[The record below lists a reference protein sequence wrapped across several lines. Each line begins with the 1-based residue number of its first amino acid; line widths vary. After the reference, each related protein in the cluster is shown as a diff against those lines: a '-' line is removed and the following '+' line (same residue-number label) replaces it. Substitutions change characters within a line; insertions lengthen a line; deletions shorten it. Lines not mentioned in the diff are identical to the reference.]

1 MTQVALVTWTESVGL
16 TLVHRDLSSMH
27 LKTPYGQIL
36 VFNILQIFPFTSE
49 TKRMGIILR
58 VIITTL
64 MTMDSLLF
72 FLQLLLTLR
81 LPPYLKF
88 LTLLFFP
95 GLQNVSSLFL
105 CSFYL
110 LKGFPSLT
118 HGMILSKPMAK
129 LLILFCFGFVGLPC
143 LADILLISYSLVYL
157 L

>member
-88 LTLLFFP
+88 LTILFFLRLAKCQFSFSLLFLFSERFSITDTWYDFVDAD
-95 GLQNVSSLFL
+95 GKIVNIVLFL
-105 CSFYL
+105 ASLGYL
-110 LKGFPSLT
+110 ASL
-118 HGMILSKPMAK
+118 I
-129 LLILFCFGFVGLPC
+129 FC
-143 LADILLISYSLVYL
+143 
-157 L
+157 

>member
-58 VIITTL
+58 VIIITL
-64 MTMDSLLF
+64 MTMDSRLF

-88 LTLLFFP
+88 LTILFFLRLAKCQFSFPLLF
-95 GLQNVSSLFL
+95 LFIERF
-105 CSFYL
+105 SITDTWYDFVDADG
-110 LKGFPSLT
+110 K
-118 HGMILSKPMAK
+118 I
-129 LLILFCFGFVGLPC
+129 IDIVLFWLRWVTLPR
-143 LADILLISYSLVYL
+143 
-157 L
+157 

>member
-58 VIITTL
+58 VIIITL
-64 MTMDSLLF
+64 MTMDSRLF

-88 LTLLFFP
+88 LTILFFLRLAKCQFSFSLLF
-95 GLQNVSSLFL
+95 LFIERF
-105 CSFYL
+105 SMTDTWYNFVDADG
-110 LKGFPSLT
+110 K
-118 HGMILSKPMAK
+118 I
-129 LLILFCFGFVGLPC
+129 INIVLFWLRWVTLPR
-143 LADILLISYSLVYL
+143 
-157 L
+157 

>member
-88 LTLLFFP
+88 LTILFFP
-95 GLQNVSSLFL
+95 RLAKCQFSFSLLFL
-105 CSFYL
+105 FIERFSITDTWYDFVDADGKIVNIVLFLASLGYL
-110 LKGFPSLT
+110 ASL
-118 HGMILSKPMAK
+118 I
-129 LLILFCFGFVGLPC
+129 FC
-143 LADILLISYSLVYL
+143 
-157 L
+157 